1 MKTTTLIT
9 LVDGETIET
18 AQSLSELRFLKELA
32 DLRGETGIEVKSVDR
47 GTICVLLSAFVTMEG
62 ADE

>member
-1 MKTTTLIT
+1 MKMTTLIT

-18 AQSLSELRFLKELA
+18 AQSLRELILLKELA
-32 DLRGETGIEVKSVDR
+32 DLRGETGIEVKGVDG